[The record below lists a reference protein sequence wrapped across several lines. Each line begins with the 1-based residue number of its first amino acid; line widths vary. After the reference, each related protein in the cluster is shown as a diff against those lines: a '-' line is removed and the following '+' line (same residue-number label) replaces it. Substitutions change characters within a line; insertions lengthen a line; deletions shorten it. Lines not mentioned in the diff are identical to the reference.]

1 MSDDPVNAPAHYRQ
15 GSIETIDYIEQIIAH
30 YPPVVGYHVGQAL
43 KYLSRAPHKGELKQD
58 LLKAQFYVARALGRV
73 P

>member
-1 MSDDPVNAPAHYRQ
+1 VPDFVPTRTS
-15 GSIETIDYIEQIIAH
+15 H

-58 LLKAQFYVARALGRV
+58 LLKAQFYMARALGRV